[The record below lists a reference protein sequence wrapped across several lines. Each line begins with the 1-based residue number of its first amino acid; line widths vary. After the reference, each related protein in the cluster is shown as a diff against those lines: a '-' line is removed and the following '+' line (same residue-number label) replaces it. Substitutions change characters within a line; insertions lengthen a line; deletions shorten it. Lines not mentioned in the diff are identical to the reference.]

1 MKLILTSLLFIMMLG
16 LARAQAER
24 IIYENF
30 KLKSDEI
37 SFDLPGEIEVKYWK
51 KDHIRILIVINT
63 ENCNLE
69 TLNNLVD
76 TGRYQLNLTLSEGL
90 TLVTLPLV
98 KEKIKLI
105 DENLLLENFKF
116 EIRLPEG
123 IVQKNYNN

>member
-1 MKLILTSLLFIMMLG
+1 
-16 LARAQAER
+16 
-24 IIYENF
+24 
-30 KLKSDEI
+30 
-37 SFDLPGEIEVKYWK
+37 
-51 KDHIRILIVINT
+51 
-63 ENCNLE
+63 
-69 TLNNLVD
+69 LVD
-76 TGRYQLNLTLSEGL
+76 TGRYQLNLNLSEGL